1 MADML
6 APGKAELTALYGNW
20 IKRMALLMKIRM
32 PWADLDEMLQ
42 WGAIGM
48 MEASQRFDPGHGVP
62 FQAFAS
68 RRIKGAM
75 IDGLR
80 REGTR
85 RRGQTNFDQDTVDI
99 AAHDN
104 GDGPADPLSLLTR
117 VDNRALLVEALRAL
131 PQLEYRILA
140 LHFYDE
146 LNNREIAS
154 VLDISEGYA
163 SRLRKRALETLALHI
178 TAAQRGEIVS

>member
-1 MADML
+1 MADAT

-20 IKRMALLMKIRM
+20 IKRMALLLKARM
-32 PWADLDEMLQ
+32 PWADVEEMLQ

-48 MEASQRFDPGHGVP
+48 MEATQRFDPHHGVP

-80 REGTR
+80 REGTHQ
-85 RRGQTNFDQDTVDI
+85 RGQTNFDQETVDI
-99 AAHDN
+99 AVHN
-104 GDGPADPLSLLTR
+104 SGDGPQDPFSLLTR
-117 VDNRALLVEALRAL
+117 VDNRGLLVEALRLL
-131 PQLEYRILA
+131 PEQEYRVLA

-163 SRLRKRALETLALHI
+163 SRLRKRALEALALHI
-178 TAAQRGEIVS
+178 NAAQRGEFVS

>member
-1 MADML
+1 MADAA
-6 APGKAELTALYGNW
+6 APGQAELTALYGDW
-20 IKRMALLMKIRM
+20 IKRMALLMKARM
-32 PWADLDEMLQ
+32 PWADLEEMLQ

-48 MEASQRFDPGHGVP
+48 MEASQRFDPGHGVA

-85 RRGQTNFDQDTVDI
+85 RRGQTSFDQEKVEI
-99 AAHDN
+99 AAHD
-104 GDGPADPLSLLTR
+104 DGSGPEDPLCLLTR
-117 VDNRALLVEALRAL
+117 IDNRALLVEALRGL
-131 PQLEYRILA
+131 PQLEYRVLA

-163 SRLRKRALETLALHI
+163 SRLRKRALEALALHI
-178 TAAQRGEIVS
+178 NAAQRGEFVS